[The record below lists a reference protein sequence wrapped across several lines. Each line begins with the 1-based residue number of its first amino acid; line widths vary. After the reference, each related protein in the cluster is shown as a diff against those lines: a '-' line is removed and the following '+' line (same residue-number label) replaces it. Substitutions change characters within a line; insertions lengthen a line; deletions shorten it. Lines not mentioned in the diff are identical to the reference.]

1 MHHSKYDKLRH
12 NTVNSQC
19 ILNEGYEKCW
29 GGRPPSGS
37 KKAFFTVEF
46 SVLELIFNLMAG
58 TLKTDVFY
66 KKEKPLTANYI

>member
-29 GGRPPSGS
+29 GARPPSGFR
-37 KKAFFTVEF
+37 KAFFTAEF
-46 SVLELIFNLMAG
+46 SVLELIFNLTPALSKQ
-58 TLKTDVFY
+58 TSFTKRKNL
-66 KKEKPLTANYI
+66 